1 MHGPWHSYDS
11 DIQQLA
17 PCTEQP
23 AMIPTAWS
31 TAVSETAHKDVPAP
45 VDNPMSNMVPPRTR
59 CHVFS
64 IYRTILDLDDESTED
79 TW

>member
-1 MHGPWHSYDS
+1 
-11 DIQQLA
+11 
-17 PCTEQP
+17 
-23 AMIPTAWS
+23 MIPTAWS

-64 IYRTILDLDDESTED
+64 IYRTALDLDVYINWRYLVTLLPRQCPAVKCLAAFFRA
-79 TW
+79 